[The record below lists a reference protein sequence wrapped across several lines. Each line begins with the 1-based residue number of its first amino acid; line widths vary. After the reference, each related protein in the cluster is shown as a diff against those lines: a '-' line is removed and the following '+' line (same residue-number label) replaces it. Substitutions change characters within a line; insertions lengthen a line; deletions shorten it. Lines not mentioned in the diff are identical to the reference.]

1 MVTSISSGF
10 ASPAV
15 SPRRGAE
22 AVDEGGATSRVKP
35 ASATVSASVVFPA
48 GNDAAEFI
56 RGELDSI
63 RSVAVG
69 LQGDRWRLANL
80 DMEREASKL
89 AGMSD
94 EQTEERIASIKAS
107 AERRIADAE
116 SFLAGANERFGPGVQ
131 VSGSVVRRDENGGWQ
146 MGEFSLSVRGG
157 GFSLSLDRENG
168 MMVKD
173 GSGPWRQ
180 DQDGTAALRM
190 LEDALATPPRALNRL
205 V

>member
-1 MVTSISSGF
+1 MVTSISSPL

-15 SPRRGAE
+15 LPRRGAE
-22 AVDEGGATSRVKP
+22 VTEQSANIGRTTP
-35 ASATVSASVVFPA
+35 ANASVMFPSTNEA
-48 GNDAAEFI
+48 SEFI

-94 EQTEERIASIKAS
+94 EQMEERIAAIKAS
-107 AERRIADAE
+107 AEQRIADAD

-131 VSGSVVRRDENGGWQ
+131 VSGSVVRRDENGAWQ

-157 GFSLSLDRENG
+157 GFSLSLDREIG

-180 DQDGTAALRM
+180 DQEGTAALRM
-190 LEDALATPPRALNRL
+190 LEDALATPPRALTRL